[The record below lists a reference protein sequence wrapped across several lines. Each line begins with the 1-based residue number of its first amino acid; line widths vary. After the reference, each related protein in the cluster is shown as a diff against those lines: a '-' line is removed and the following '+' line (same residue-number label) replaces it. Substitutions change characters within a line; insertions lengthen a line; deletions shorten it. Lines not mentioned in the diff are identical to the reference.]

1 MKLKEMAIGRGGDTL
16 IFDPELIQEKSG
28 YNSRDLESP
37 ETVAHIR
44 QMADSIKAS
53 GTATFPPI
61 TIGQEDGIVYVYA
74 GYCRRRAFVLARQEG
89 APIKGILCVANN
101 QKEDERTLDLL
112 NSNDG
117 LPLTPL
123 EAANVVKRL
132 IAFSWTSAEIA
143 KRRGVTVQA
152 INNMLALLDAPAPVV
167 QMVQNGEISATFAIE
182 TVRKEGAIFGT
193 EKLKDAVAVAK
204 EQGKDHATKKHLPKV
219 AVRDICA
226 EERAKRLAAIYG
238 KVADAP
244 EITDG
249 YIVDTVTG
257 PLTITLP
264 RLPNCSHCPVLE
276 KALLKIINA
285 KNSEDQQQ
293 QIMNARKLI
302 KN

>member
-1 MKLKEMAIGRGGDTL
+1 MKLKEMAVGRGGDTL
-16 IFDPELIQEKSG
+16 IFDPEFIEEKEG
-28 YNSRDLESP
+28 YNCRDMESP
-37 ETVAHIR
+37 ETQAHIR
-44 QMADSIKAS
+44 RMADAIKEG

-61 TIGQEDGIVYVYA
+61 TIGQEDGKVFVYA

-132 IAFSWTSAEIA
+132 INFQWTSTEIA

-193 EKLKDAVAVAK
+193 EKLKDAVENAK
-204 EQGKDHATKKHLPKV
+204 EQGKDHATKKHLPKTKATV
-219 AVRDICA
+219 VSNPVRESYRDPPEGGITGYGCA
-226 EERAKRLAAIYG
+226 RC
-238 KVADAP
+238 
-244 EITDG
+244 
-249 YIVDTVTG
+249 
-257 PLTITLP
+257 TL
-264 RLPNCSHCPVLE
+264 LE
-276 KALLKIINA
+276 KALSKIINA

-293 QIMNARKLI
+293 QIMNSRKLI